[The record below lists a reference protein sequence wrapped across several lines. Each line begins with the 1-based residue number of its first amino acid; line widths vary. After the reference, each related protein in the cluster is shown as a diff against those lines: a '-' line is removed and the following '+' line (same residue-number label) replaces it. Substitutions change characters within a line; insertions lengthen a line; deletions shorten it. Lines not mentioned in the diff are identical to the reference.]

1 MKNSTEFSLNLPDV
15 PGTLNDVCVALSK
28 YDVNIK
34 SIAGVA
40 TQECT
45 LALITDDDI
54 GTRKAFTDLGVD
66 FVENETLTMELPDQ
80 SGALSNVTRVLT
92 DAAIKGK
99 IDTLKGLKEN
109 VIVGRLVPAGTG
121 SIKNNWNK
129 KALQD
134 DEKFIS
140 EQEKIEPL
148 ETQVNQ

>member
-15 PGTLNDVCVALSK
+15 PGTLNDVCIALSK

-92 DAAIKGK
+92 DAKVNISAIY
-99 IDTLKGLKEN
+99 ILN
-109 VIVGRLVPAGTG
+109 R
-121 SIKNNWNK
+121 
-129 KALQD
+129 
-134 DEKFIS
+134 S
-140 EQEKIEPL
+140 EDVTEIAIRVDNPNL
-148 ETQVNQ
+148 ARQVLNL

>member
-92 DAAIKGK
+92 DAKVNISAIY
-99 IDTLKGLKEN
+99 ILN
-109 VIVGRLVPAGTG
+109 R
-121 SIKNNWNK
+121 
-129 KALQD
+129 
-134 DEKFIS
+134 S
-140 EQEKIEPL
+140 EDVTEIAIRVDNPDL
-148 ETQVNQ
+148 ARQVLNL

>member
-1 MKNSTEFSLNLPDV
+1 MKKSTEFSLNLPDV

-40 TQECT
+40 AKECT

-54 GTRKAFTDLGVD
+54 GTRKAFTDIGAD

-92 DAAIKGK
+92 DAKVNISAIY
-99 IDTLKGLKEN
+99 ILN
-109 VIVGRLVPAGTG
+109 R
-121 SIKNNWNK
+121 
-129 KALQD
+129 
-134 DEKFIS
+134 S
-140 EQEKIEPL
+140 EDVTEIAIRVDNPDL
-148 ETQVNQ
+148 ARQVLNL

>member
-54 GTRKAFTDLGVD
+54 GTRKAFTDLGID

-92 DAAIKGK
+92 DAEVNISAIY
-99 IDTLKGLKEN
+99 ILN
-109 VIVGRLVPAGTG
+109 R
-121 SIKNNWNK
+121 
-129 KALQD
+129 
-134 DEKFIS
+134 S
-140 EQEKIEPL
+140 EDVTEIAIRVDNPNL
-148 ETQVNQ
+148 ARQVLNL

>member
-40 TQECT
+40 TKECT
-45 LALITDDDI
+45 LALITDDAI
-54 GTRKAFTDLGVD
+54 GTRKAFTDIGVD

-92 DAAIKGK
+92 DAKVNISAIY
-99 IDTLKGLKEN
+99 ILN
-109 VIVGRLVPAGTG
+109 R
-121 SIKNNWNK
+121 
-129 KALQD
+129 
-134 DEKFIS
+134 S
-140 EQEKIEPL
+140 EDVTEIAIRVDNPNL
-148 ETQVNQ
+148 ARQVLNL

>member
-1 MKNSTEFSLNLPDV
+1 MKNATEFSLNLPDV

-40 TQECT
+40 TKECT

-54 GTRKAFTDLGVD
+54 GTRKAFTDIGVD

-92 DAAIKGK
+92 DAKVNISAIY
-99 IDTLKGLKEN
+99 ILN
-109 VIVGRLVPAGTG
+109 R
-121 SIKNNWNK
+121 
-129 KALQD
+129 
-134 DEKFIS
+134 S
-140 EQEKIEPL
+140 EDVTEIAIRVDNPDL
-148 ETQVNQ
+148 ARQVLNL

>member
-1 MKNSTEFSLNLPDV
+1 MKNATEFSLNLPDV
-15 PGTLNDVCVALSK
+15 PGTLNDVCIALSK

-92 DAAIKGK
+92 DAKVNISAIY
-99 IDTLKGLKEN
+99 ILN
-109 VIVGRLVPAGTG
+109 R
-121 SIKNNWNK
+121 
-129 KALQD
+129 
-134 DEKFIS
+134 S
-140 EQEKIEPL
+140 EDVTEIAIRVDNPDL
-148 ETQVNQ
+148 ARQVLNL

>member
-15 PGTLNDVCVALSK
+15 PGTLNDVCIALSK

-92 DAAIKGK
+92 DAKVNISAIY
-99 IDTLKGLKEN
+99 ILN
-109 VIVGRLVPAGTG
+109 R
-121 SIKNNWNK
+121 
-129 KALQD
+129 
-134 DEKFIS
+134 S
-140 EQEKIEPL
+140 EDVTEIAIRVDNPDL
-148 ETQVNQ
+148 ARQVLNL

>member
-1 MKNSTEFSLNLPDV
+1 MKNATEFSLNLPDV

-40 TQECT
+40 AEECT

-54 GTRKAFTDLGVD
+54 GTRKAFTDIGAD

-92 DAAIKGK
+92 DAKVNISAIY
-99 IDTLKGLKEN
+99 ILN
-109 VIVGRLVPAGTG
+109 R
-121 SIKNNWNK
+121 
-129 KALQD
+129 
-134 DEKFIS
+134 S
-140 EQEKIEPL
+140 EDVTEIAIRVDNPDL
-148 ETQVNQ
+148 ARQVLNL